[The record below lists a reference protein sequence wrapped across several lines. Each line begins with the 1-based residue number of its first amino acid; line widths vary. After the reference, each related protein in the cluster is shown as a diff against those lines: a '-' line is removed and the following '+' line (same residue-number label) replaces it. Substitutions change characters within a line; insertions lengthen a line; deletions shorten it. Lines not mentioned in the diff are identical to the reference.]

1 MWPWIKRWRDWAMH
15 DLLPMHRTGL
25 QPQALHYSYEK
36 AGLTLDDQPIPWNA
50 EAVVVES
57 LVRVPASSGR
67 RKGDFLLLVP
77 GRDPVPAEK
86 LGRDECEDRCRVFFR
101 LPVPAQTVT
110 TELVWR
116 NHVLGRLSL
125 PTLTR
130 EDFVQRLSLQMPTL
144 SVRLGEQTVA
154 CQTFV
159 ATQCQGLVA
168 TAVLN
173 SPTSLAPVL
182 DLGLRV
188 EFRSERGLASHS
200 VPVQLCSSQLKGK
213 QALLTVAPRKFPRRI
228 GTWLATWMLDDHPL
242 MTQRIRA
249 ISKQHFQRSLRV
261 SETRFVMQTAKGEVT
276 LARQLS
282 TTEGTSRVGPCFLIS
297 SREQGMAGLCP
308 LQVRA
313 QVPGAVQ
320 PPLLVEQEVLI
331 TDGPSPFAPGTLD
344 VADLAQ
350 VSGFELRLKGKSL
363 GVLPLA
369 PAPTAAFSS
378 EGSFKAAGDFTW
390 SPAAED
396 QLNERLARL
405 LEGRGNGA

>member
-1 MWPWIKRWRDWAMH
+1 MN
-15 DLLPMHRTGL
+15 DLLPLHRTGR

-57 LVRVPASSGR
+57 LVNVPAGASR
-67 RKGDFLLLVP
+67 RKCDFMLRVP
-77 GRDPVPAEK
+77 GRDAVPADK
-86 LGRDECEDRCRVFFR
+86 LGREDAEERCRVFFR
-101 LPVPAQTVT
+101 LPAPAQTT
-110 TELVWR
+110 TADLTWR
-116 NHVLGRLSL
+116 THILGRLAL
-125 PTLTR
+125 PCLNR
-130 EDFVQRLSLQMPTL
+130 EDFLHNLRLEIPTL

-159 ATQCQGLVA
+159 ATQCKGLVA
-168 TAVLN
+168 TAVLT
-173 SPTSLAPVL
+173 SPTSLVPVL

-188 EFRSERGLASHS
+188 EFHSERGGASHT
-200 VPVQLCSSQLKGK
+200 VPVQLSSSQLRGK

-249 ISKQHFQRSLRV
+249 ISKQHFLRSLRV
-261 SETRFVMQTAKGEVT
+261 SETRFVMQTTEGEVT
-276 LARQLS
+276 LTRQLAA
-282 TTEGTSRVGPCFLIS
+282 TDGVSRVGPCFLVS
-297 SREQGMAGLCP
+297 SREPGMAGLCQ

-313 QVPGAVQ
+313 QVAGAVQ
-320 PPLLVEQEVLI
+320 SPLLVEQEVLI

-350 VSGFELRLKGKSL
+350 VSGFEVRLKGKSL
-363 GVLPLA
+363 GVLPMA
-369 PAPTAAFSS
+369 PAPTAAFTS
-378 EGSFKAAGDFTW
+378 EGSFKAAEEFTW

-405 LEGRGNGA
+405 LDGNK

>member
-1 MWPWIKRWRDWAMH
+1 MH

-36 AGLTLDDQPIPWNA
+36 AGLTLDGQPIPWNA

-57 LVRVPASSGR
+57 LVRVQASAGR
-67 RKGDFLLLVP
+67 RKTDFFLRIP
-77 GRDPVPAEK
+77 GQEPVPADK
-86 LGRDECEDRCRVFFR
+86 LGRDDAEDCCRVFFR
-101 LPVPAQTVT
+101 LPAPPRDMTV
-110 TELVWR
+110 ELIWR
-116 NHVLGRLSL
+116 THVLGHLVLPCLSREEFVRRL
-125 PTLTR
+125 
-130 EDFVQRLSLQMPTL
+130 ELQMPTL

-159 ATQCQGLVA
+159 ATQCKGLLA
-168 TAVLN
+168 TAVLT

-188 EFRSERGLASHS
+188 EFRSERGGACHS
-200 VPVQLCSSQLKGK
+200 VPVQLCSSQLRGR

-249 ISKQHFQRSLRV
+249 ISKQHFLRSLRV
-261 SETRFVMQTAKGEVT
+261 SETRFVMQTAEGEVT
-276 LARQLS
+276 LARQLAA
-282 TTEGTSRVGPCFLIS
+282 TDGTSRVGPCFLVS
-297 SREQGMAGLCP
+297 SREPGMAGLCQ

-313 QVPGAVQ
+313 QVAGAVQ

-350 VSGFELRLKGKSL
+350 VSGFEVRLKGKSL

-369 PAPTAAFSS
+369 PAPTAAFTS
-378 EGSFKAAGDFTW
+378 EGSFKAAGEFTW

-405 LEGRGNGA
+405 LDGNK

>member
-15 DLLPMHRTGL
+15 DLLPLHRTGP

-36 AGLTLDDQPIPWNA
+36 AGLTLGDQPIPWNA
-50 EAVVVES
+50 EAVLVES
-57 LVRVPASSGR
+57 LVRVPATSGR
-67 RKGDFLLLVP
+67 RKSDFLLRLP
-77 GRDPVPAEK
+77 GREPLAPEK
-86 LGRDECEDRCRVFFR
+86 LGREETYDHCRVFFR
-101 LPVPAQTVT
+101 LQPPTQTTPA
-110 TELVWR
+110 ELVWR
-116 NHVLGRLSL
+116 STVLGRLVL
-125 PTLTR
+125 PVLGR
-130 EDFVQRLSLQMPTL
+130 DEFVQRLLLQMPTL

-159 ATQCQGLVA
+159 ATQCKGLVA
-168 TAVLN
+168 TAVLA
-173 SPTSLAPVL
+173 SPTSLVPVL

-188 EFRSERGLASHS
+188 EFRSERGGSCYS
-200 VPVQLCSSQLKGK
+200 VPIQLSSSQLRGR
-213 QALLTVAPRKFPRRI
+213 QALITVAPRKFPRRI

-249 ISKQHFQRSLRV
+249 ISKQHFQRSLRI
-261 SETRFVMQTAKGEVT
+261 SETRFIMQNPKGEVT
-276 LARQLS
+276 LARQLA
-282 TTEGTSRVGPCFLIS
+282 TAEGTTRVGPCFLVS

-313 QVPGAVQ
+313 QVAGAVQ

-350 VSGFELRLKGKSL
+350 VSGFELRLKGKAI

-378 EGSFKAAGDFTW
+378 EGSFKAPGEFTW
-390 SPAAED
+390 SAAAED

-405 LEGRGNGA
+405 LEGRGNSA